1 MFKKQFI
8 KLDWAELIGLNLAFT
23 PPYVAHRACG
33 SSDGAEKEL
42 SNPMVKLFY
51 GQYLAEGINE
61 GKVFYFLFVPAAH
74 ISQCFPLSVLHLFW
88 G

>member
-1 MFKKQFI
+1 MVDQTLLGCAHWYI
-8 KLDWAELIGLNLAFT
+8 SDIY
-23 PPYVAHRACG
+23 PSMAHRACG

-61 GKVFYFLFVPAAH
+61 GKVFYFLSVPTAH
-74 ISQCFPLSVLHLFW
+74 ISQFFPLNTLHLSW